1 MSSSVDF
8 ISQPWKLA
16 VLSTSQCV
24 SLFLCFSFFDL
35 SPCIWKSVSFLAI
48 SVSFYMSSCYFCTLG
63 KLYLLFINLAFWFQV
78 LYTPGNHTVS
88 HIFYPVSLSFLYLK
102 IGSFFNSPSPYF
114 IMKPTVFWSVCNFFS
129 SLVNFSVLVTYF
141 QKVVLAG
148 ATMVPRVQLGPVPPH
163 RRGALSPMMKEISQR
178 RNFLDLTL
186 RCDDGF
192 FSVHRVLVSAQSKV
206 GILWPHCHASPSN
219 FPFWWCGSG
228 RFCESLP
235 KTSK

>member
-1 MSSSVDF
+1 M
-8 ISQPWKLA
+8 L
-16 VLSTSQCV
+16 
-24 SLFLCFSFFDL
+24 
-35 SPCIWKSVSFLAI
+35 
-48 SVSFYMSSCYFCTLG
+48 
-63 KLYLLFINLAFWFQV
+63 LYVYINLAFCFRV
-78 LYTPGNHTVS
+78 LYTPGTHTAS

-114 IMKPTVFWSVCNFFS
+114 IMNLTVFWSVCNFSS
-129 SLVNFSVLVTYF
+129 SLVHFSVLVTYRYF

-148 ATMVPRVQLGPVPPH
+148 ATMVLRVQLGPVPPH

-206 GILWPHCHASPSN
+206 GLLSRRHCPYFHFDGAYPEVFAKAFQRLLNNSRGILI
-219 FPFWWCGSG
+219 
-228 RFCESLP
+228 
-235 KTSK
+235 